1 MSAPT
6 EAIERL
12 ARSEPLSRP
21 VIVSAGVHVSFF
33 LGIMLWSAF
42 NAPFQ
47 LGDPN
52 ALAGGAV
59 TVTAV
64 QGIPITVDR
73 QTRNPVANPVEHE
86 VPAPQEAPKPAE
98 PKAVPP
104 ETKAVEVP
112 QEKKEP
118 EPKKLPPAPKV
129 QKSAP
134 KGEENQLR
142 SSTGA
147 AANSPLFSGQP
158 KSGAGGVGF
167 GTGSPF
173 GTQYGWYA
181 AALQRRVS
189 EEWGKTLGQ
198 IQGGSPTAAIAM
210 FRISRDG
217 RIDNIQITQSSGNA
231 SLDFSAR
238 RAVTNVSP
246 FQPLPAGLG
255 RSSITVELWFELK

>member
-1 MSAPT
+1 MSAST

-12 ARSEPLSRP
+12 ARSEPLGRP
-21 VIVSAGVHVSFF
+21 VVVSAVAHVCLFA
-33 LGIMLWSAF
+33 GITLWSVF
-42 NAPFQ
+42 NLPFQ
-47 LGDPN
+47 LGDPD
-52 ALAGGAV
+52 ALPGGAV

-73 QTRNPVANPVEHE
+73 RAQNPVANPVEHE
-86 VPAPQEAPKPAE
+86 VPAPQEAPKPPE
-98 PKAVPP
+98 PRPVEP
-104 ETKAVEVP
+104 EAKAVEIPAVTKKAESKRPP
-112 QEKKEP
+112 Q
-118 EPKKLPPAPKV
+118 PKV

-147 AANSPLFSGQP
+147 AASSPIFSGQQQAG
-158 KSGAGGVGF
+158 SGGVGF
-167 GTGSPF
+167 GSGSPF
-173 GTQYGWYA
+173 GTRFGWYA

-198 IQGGSPTAAIAM
+198 VQGGSPSAAVVA
-210 FRISRDG
+210 FRILRDG
-217 RIDNIQITQSSGNA
+217 RIDSIQVAQSSGNA

-246 FQPLPAGLG
+246 FQPLPAGLE

>member
-12 ARSEPLSRP
+12 ARSEPLGRP
-21 VIVSAGVHVSFF
+21 VAVSVIVHACLFTTIAF
-33 LGIMLWSAF
+33 WSVF
-42 NAPFQ
+42 NAPIR

-52 ALAGGAV
+52 ALEGGAV
-59 TVTAV
+59 TVTPV
-64 QGIPITVDR
+64 QGIPLSVDR
-73 QTRNPVANPVEHE
+73 RARNPVANPVEHE
-86 VPAPQEAPKPAE
+86 VPAPQEAPKPPE
-98 PKAVPP
+98 PKPVEP
-104 ETKAVEVP
+104 ETKAVEIPAATKKAESKRPP
-112 QEKKEP
+112 Q
-118 EPKKLPPAPKV
+118 PKV

-134 KGEENQLR
+134 KGGENQLR

-147 AANSPLFSGQP
+147 AASSPLFSGQQQP
-158 KSGAGGVGF
+158 GSGGVGF
-167 GTGSPF
+167 GSGSPF
-173 GTQYGWYA
+173 GTRFGWYA

-189 EEWGKTLGQ
+189 EEWRETLGQ
-198 IQGGSPTAAIAM
+198 VQGGSPNPAVVV
-210 FRISRDG
+210 FRILRDG
-217 RIDNIQITQSSGNA
+217 RIDSIEIAQTSGNA

>member
-21 VIVSAGVHVSFF
+21 VVVSAAVHVSFF
-33 LGIMLWSAF
+33 VGIGLWSAF
-42 NAPFQ
+42 NAPIQ

-52 ALAGGAV
+52 ALPGGAV
-59 TVTAV
+59 TVNAV

-73 QTRNPVANPVEHE
+73 RTPNPVANPVEHE

-98 PKAVPP
+98 PEPVPA
-104 ETKAVEVP
+104 ETKAVEIP
-112 QEKKEP
+112 KETKKA
-118 EPKKLPPAPKV
+118 EPKRRPQPKV

-147 AANSPLFSGQP
+147 AASSPLFSGQQQ
-158 KSGAGGVGF
+158 SGSGGVGF
-167 GTGSPF
+167 GSGSPF
-173 GTQYGWYA
+173 GARFGWYA

-189 EEWGKTLGQ
+189 DEWSKTLGQ
-198 IQGGSPTAAIAM
+198 VQGRSATAAVAV

-217 RIDNIQITQSSGNA
+217 RIDNIQISQSSGNA
-231 SLDFSAR
+231 TLDISAR

>member
-6 EAIERL
+6 EAIERMG
-12 ARSEPLSRP
+12 RSEPLSRP
-21 VIVSAGVHVSFF
+21 VMVSAIAHGCLFTAIAF
-33 LGIMLWSAF
+33 WSLF

-52 ALAGGAV
+52 ALEGGAV

-73 QTRNPVANPVEHE
+73 HSRNPVANPVEHE
-86 VPAPQEAPKPAE
+86 VPAPQEAPKPPA
-98 PKAVPP
+98 PKPP
-104 ETKAVEVP
+104 EAKAVEVP
-112 QEKKEP
+112 AP
-118 EPKKLPPAPKV
+118 EPKKAEPKKPPQPKV

-134 KGEENQLR
+134 KGGENQLR

-147 AANSPLFSGQP
+147 AASSPIFSGQQ
-158 KSGAGGVGF
+158 KAGAGGVGF
-167 GTGSPF
+167 GSGSPF
-173 GTQYGWYA
+173 GTQFGWYA

-198 IQGGSPTAAIAM
+198 IQGGSANAAVAI

-217 RIDNIQITQSSGNA
+217 SIDNIQITQSSGNA